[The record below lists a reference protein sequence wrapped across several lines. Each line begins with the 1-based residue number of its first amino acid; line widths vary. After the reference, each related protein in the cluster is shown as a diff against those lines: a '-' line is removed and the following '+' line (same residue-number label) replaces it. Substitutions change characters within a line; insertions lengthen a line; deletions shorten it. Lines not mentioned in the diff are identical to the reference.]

1 MTPTP
6 GELDLTGTA
15 VPAGLTLNYIIIS
28 PTKVLTGEPV
38 TISIG
43 MTNTRELEVSYSVP
57 LKINGRV
64 EATEEVTLASGASTT
79 ISFTVA
85 KETAGTYVVEIGD
98 LSSSFTVAKPPKA
111 SKPSAFSLRNLIVRP
126 VEVTAGEPVT
136 ISIEAENTGEVESS
150 YLLELNINGVLEATK
165 EIALAGGAST
175 TISFAVSKDTAG
187 SYVVQ
192 IDGQNGEFTVLPP
205 SLGISW
211 SLVGGIIAV
220 VVIGLAIVFF
230 VTQRRRAPSS

>member
-6 GELDLTGTA
+6 GALDLTGTA
-15 VPAGLTLNYIIIS
+15 VPTGLTLNYIISS

-43 MTNTRELEVSYSVP
+43 MTNTREVEVIYSVP

-64 EATEEVTLASGASTT
+64 EATKEVTLASGASTT

-85 KETAGTYVVEIGD
+85 KETVGTYEVELGD
-98 LSSSFTVAKPPKA
+98 LSSSF
-111 SKPSAFSLRNLIVRP
+111 
-126 VEVTAGEPVT
+126 
-136 ISIEAENTGEVESS
+136 
-150 YLLELNINGVLEATK
+150 
-165 EIALAGGAST
+165 
-175 TISFAVSKDTAG
+175 
-187 SYVVQ
+187 VVQ

-220 VVIGLAIVFF
+220 VVVIALAIVFF